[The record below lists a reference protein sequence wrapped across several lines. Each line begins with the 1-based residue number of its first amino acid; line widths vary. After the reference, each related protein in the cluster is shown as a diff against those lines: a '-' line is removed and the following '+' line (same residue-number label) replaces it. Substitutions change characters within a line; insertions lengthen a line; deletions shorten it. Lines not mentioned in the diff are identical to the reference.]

1 MRIRER
7 DGSEDRARGLEK
19 GMRMGLTAILL
30 AISSIAYGTGVSVA
44 YAAEEGTRQVV
55 IELEAAAEE
64 KEGFRPGEDAGYVL
78 TLKNK
83 LGPAWIRVRFGLS
96 SKGIDKAFTDKDLR
110 VQDGWVRR
118 GGYFY
123 YTRKAEAHTDYMV
136 VDGIRIPDA
145 SVVGER
151 ASVTVS
157 VYGEAIQYDSITPD
171 FSSETPW
178 EGAKV
183 EHSTDITGT
192 TSTTGTSSRP
202 SGGGSKAS
210 RSGQRAEGIHPYSSP
225 QERGAVSTG
234 SWELIDAEAHSWK
247 YHDSSGQYAKD
258 GWIYV
263 YNPYAPE
270 GGRYDWFHFD
280 KDGIMTF
287 GWYRADERI
296 WYHCHGISDGDLG
309 RLDKGWH
316 EDEQDGKRYFLDRK
330 TGIMLSGWQEIDGEH
345 YYLATYEEI
354 PGPTWFWETFGDT
367 GFGRWV
373 YEWLGCRSYGS
384 MYAGEKTP
392 DGHEVDADGK
402 RKG

>member
-1 MRIRER
+1 MGKRI
-7 DGSEDRARGLEK
+7 
-19 GMRMGLTAILL
+19 GMAAILL
-30 AISSIAYGTGVSVA
+30 AVSSTMAFGPQALVA
-44 YAAEEGTRQVV
+44 YAAEEGTRQVA
-55 IELEAAAEE
+55 IELGAVAEE

-83 LGPAWIRVRFGLS
+83 LGPSWIRVKFALS
-96 SKGIDKAFTDKDLR
+96 SKGIDKAFTDKDLCI
-110 VQDGWVRR
+110 QDGWIWR
-118 GGYFY
+118 GEYLY
-123 YTRKAEAHTDYMV
+123 YTKKAEAYTDYMV

-145 SVVGER
+145 VVVGER

-157 VYGEAIQYDSITPD
+157 VYGEAIQYDSLTPD

-178 EGAKV
+178 EGVKAD
-183 EHSTDITGT
+183 HSTDISGT
-192 TSTTGTSSRP
+192 TSPTGTSSHP
-202 SGGGSKAS
+202 SGGGTKGS
-210 RSGQRAEGIHPYSSP
+210 RSSQRAEKIHLYSSP
-225 QERGAVSTG
+225 QETGAVSTG
-234 SWELIDAEAHSWK
+234 SWELVDGEAHIWK
-247 YHDSSGQYAKD
+247 YHDGNGQYAKD

-296 WYHCHGISDGDLG
+296 WYHCHELSDGDLG

-316 EDEQDGKRYFLDRK
+316 EDMQDGKRYLLDRK

-354 PGPTWFWETFGDT
+354 PGQTWFWEAFGDT
-367 GFGRWV
+367 RFGRWV
-373 YEWLGCRSYGS
+373 YEWLGHRSYGS
-384 MYAGEKTP
+384 MYVGEKTP
-392 DGHEVDADGK
+392 DGQMVDEEGK
-402 RKG
+402 RMD